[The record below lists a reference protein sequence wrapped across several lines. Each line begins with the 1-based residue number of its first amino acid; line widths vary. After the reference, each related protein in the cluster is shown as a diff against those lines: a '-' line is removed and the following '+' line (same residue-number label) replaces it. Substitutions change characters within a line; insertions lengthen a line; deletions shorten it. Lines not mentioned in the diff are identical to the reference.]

1 MKVKKPNF
9 KDTDNLLEETV
20 SKTLSK
26 KKKKVGS
33 TKKIAKNLEKFYK
46 L

>member
-9 KDTDNLLEETV
+9 DDTDNLLKDTV
-20 SKTLSK
+20 AKTLSK
-26 KKKKVGS
+26 KKKKTPS
-33 TKKIAKNLEKFYK
+33 KKKIIKNLEKFYN